1 MISRF
6 IIAIVTIIVIFMSIF
21 VILKVNLE
29 ENKDNFNSVT
39 QKFVGKWKLINM
51 GENND
56 TGQFSDTTEEPDKYI
71 NNETYEFRSDGI
83 YYHIVDIENSSGNWE
98 INNSILLLT
107 TNDPF
112 GVLSSSY
119 EYYFYDDNNKLTLT
133 FFGDPEN
140 VVELER
146 MTII

>member
-1 MISRF
+1 MIKF
-6 IIAIVTIIVIFMSIF
+6 IIAIVTIVVILMSIF

-29 ENKDNFNSVT
+29 DNTGNFNSVK
-39 QKFVGKWKLINM
+39 QKFLGTWKLINM

-56 TGQFSDTTEEPDKYI
+56 TVQSPDTTEEPDKYI
-71 NNETYEFRSDGI
+71 NNETYEFLSNGT

-98 INNSILLLT
+98 INNSILVLT

-112 GVLSSSY
+112 GVLSLSY

-140 VVELER
+140 IVELER
-146 MTII
+146 IAII